1 MERVFP
7 RSPNAPEHVGEIWPT
22 LVSLAERLAAPF
34 PHVRVDFY
42 IVGDRIL
49 VGELTFIPGN
59 ALSYFEPAEWDARL
73 GDLWELDLSRCR
85 CRASRSFAST
95 TTARNLAR

>member
-73 GDLWELDLSRCR
+73 GDLWELDLEPVPLPRFVILRFYDDGS
-85 CRASRSFAST
+85 
-95 TTARNLAR
+95 